1 MYFLFPELRLLIN
14 GKLRP
19 SPAQPDMAAA
29 SDTHPIGWTLIGT
42 RMWIGLDSEIR

>member
-19 SPAQPDMAAA
+19 QPSPTWLQ
-29 SDTHPIGWTLIGT
+29 HLIL
-42 RMWIGLDSEIR
+42 IQ